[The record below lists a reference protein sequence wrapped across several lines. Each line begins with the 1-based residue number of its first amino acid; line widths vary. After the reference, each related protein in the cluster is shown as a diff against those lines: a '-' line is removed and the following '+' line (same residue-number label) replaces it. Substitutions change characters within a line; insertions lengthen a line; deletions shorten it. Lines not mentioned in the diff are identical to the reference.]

1 MITNVEEDG
10 FDIFCKFKI
19 FFAWTFEMYAIL
31 QWIGYSFWKINK
43 ITYLDVYN
51 LLCNILLKIFKP
63 SFKPNIKA
71 YSVGHTNIGI

>member
-31 QWIGYSFWKINK
+31 QWIGYSF
-43 ITYLDVYN
+43 
-51 LLCNILLKIFKP
+51 
-63 SFKPNIKA
+63 
-71 YSVGHTNIGI
+71 